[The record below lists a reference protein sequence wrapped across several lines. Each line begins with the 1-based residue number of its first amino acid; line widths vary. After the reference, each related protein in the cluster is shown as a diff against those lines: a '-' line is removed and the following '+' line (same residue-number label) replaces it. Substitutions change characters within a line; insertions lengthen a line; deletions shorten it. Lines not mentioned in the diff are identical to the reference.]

1 MTIELVLK
9 YRKEMTANYNS
20 TLNNDI
26 LKHKIIYSKQTNKK
40 SKRLHHQETHSKGNI
55 KRCPLDRRT
64 IFVNIKLNFLT
75 QVTVTLACLLYDNS
89 WICTLM
95 IYKPLHICIIHCKNL
110 IKLPPIYSRVCL
122 CIISLHFFSIKRH
135 QIGSESFI
143 GCSNHEQIVKSKYSL
158 FLTDFS
164 RERKNEKAATLCY
177 DACTNLMFKLQK
189 ESIKMWR
196 M

>member
-9 YRKEMTANYNS
+9 YRKEMTANCNS
-20 TLNNDI
+20 TFNNNI
-26 LKHKIIYSKQTNKK
+26 LKHKIISFQTNKK
-40 SKRLHHQETHSKGNI
+40 SKTLHHQQTNSKGNI
-55 KRCPLDRRT
+55 KRCPLDIRT
-64 IFVNIKLNFLT
+64 MIANIKLSFLT
-75 QVTVTLACLLYDNS
+75 QVMVTLVCLLYNNS

-110 IKLPPIYSRVCL
+110 IKSLPVYKRVCL
-122 CIISLHFFSIKRH
+122 CIVSLHFFSIKRH

-143 GCSNHEQIVKSKYSL
+143 GCSNHEQIGMNKYSL

-177 DACTNLMFKLQK
+177 DACTNLMCKLQK
-189 ESIKMWR
+189 EGIKMWR